1 MQVPNAL
8 DRLTSLPDRGD
19 TDIQDDSTDD
29 RHLARR
35 EEMQPCGDYWQDSP
49 VLRYWRSAVTA
60 AALHLGADAA
70 ARFERTEA
78 PHGDTVVQIDNQ
90 NFNDMNIYLLDEG
103 NRVFLGAVNG
113 LSTGTLAIPRA
124 AGSSS
129 FRVQLLADPIGSS
142 IPITTPSLSVGP
154 GQTVYWTIGTTASN
168 SFASAD

>member
-1 MQVPNAL
+1 MWRLLAGLTGLTAL
-8 DRLTSLPDRGD
+8 VLGC
-19 TDIQDDSTDD
+19 DSGRATPS
-29 RHLARR
+29 
-35 EEMQPCGDYWQDSP
+35 EPTPQPASEQEGK
-49 VLRYWRSAVTA
+49 
-60 AALHLGADAA
+60 
-70 ARFERTEA
+70 A
-78 PHGDTVVQIDNQ
+78 PSGETVVQIDNQ

-129 FRVQLLADPIGSS
+129 FRVRLLADPIGSS

>member
-1 MQVPNAL
+1 MQAMR
-8 DRLTSLPDRGD
+8 RL
-19 TDIQDDSTDD
+19 
-29 RHLARR
+29 LA
-35 EEMQPCGDYWQDSP
+35 G
-49 VLRYWRSAVTA
+49 LTGL
-60 AALHLGADAA
+60 AALTLGCGTGRATPS
-70 ARFERTEA
+70 EPTPQPVTEKPA
-78 PHGDTVVQIDNQ
+78 KESHGETVVQIDNQ

-113 LSTGTLAIPRA
+113 LSTGTLAISRA

-129 FRVQLLADPIGSS
+129 FRVRLLADPIGSS

>member
-1 MQVPNAL
+1 MQAMRRLLAGLTGLTVLAL
-8 DRLTSLPDRGD
+8 GC
-19 TDIQDDSTDD
+19 DSGRVTPS
-29 RHLARR
+29 
-35 EEMQPCGDYWQDSP
+35 EPTPQPASEQEGK
-49 VLRYWRSAVTA
+49 
-60 AALHLGADAA
+60 
-70 ARFERTEA
+70 A
-78 PHGDTVVQIDNQ
+78 PSGETVVQIDNQ

-113 LSTGTLAIPRA
+113 LSTGTLAISRA

-129 FRVQLLADPIGSS
+129 FRVRLLADPIGSS

>member
-1 MQVPNAL
+1 MRRRLLAGLTGLTALALGCDSGRATPSEPTPQPAAEQEAKVP
-8 DRLTSLPDRGD
+8 SG
-19 TDIQDDSTDD
+19 
-29 RHLARR
+29 
-35 EEMQPCGDYWQDSP
+35 E
-49 VLRYWRSAVTA
+49 
-60 AALHLGADAA
+60 
-70 ARFERTEA
+70 
-78 PHGDTVVQIDNQ
+78 TVVQIDNQ

-129 FRVQLLADPIGSS
+129 FRVRLLADPIGSS
-142 IPITTPSLSVGP
+142 IPITTPSLNVGP